1 MTSSEQTR
9 LHMFFCW
16 ADLRFDLNVQPLV
29 ALASEGSTTYGL
41 GHSCH
46 SSWLPCWETVAYMR
60 DVDMT
65 RFHCDWIVPKDADEG
80 KTRCLQR
87 SSRDHVSLP
96 LLSQSSSVPSWWVRE
111 LRENERVPQAAI
123 FFLYS
128 RWLNFGIKYVLGC
141 PSYLVNGA
149 KRPQS
154 RVPSTCR
161 RLFSR
166 GHVSKLSDMVSHGS
180 Y

>member
-1 MTSSEQTR
+1 MSNR
-9 LHMFFCW
+9 WWPWRRKVPRPM
-16 ADLRFDLNVQPLV
+16 
-29 ALASEGSTTYGL
+29 ALAIHAIPHGCHAEKLWLTCGTLTWLVFIVIGL
-41 GHSCH
+41 F
-46 SSWLPCWETVAYMR
+46 R
-60 DVDMT
+60 KT
-65 RFHCDWIVPKDADEG
+65 RMKG